1 MFLLQQGPTSY
12 SNLAVIHKALGD
24 FEQVKE

>member
-12 SNLAVIHKALGD
+12 SNLVLIHKALGD
-24 FEQVKE
+24 FEQAKE